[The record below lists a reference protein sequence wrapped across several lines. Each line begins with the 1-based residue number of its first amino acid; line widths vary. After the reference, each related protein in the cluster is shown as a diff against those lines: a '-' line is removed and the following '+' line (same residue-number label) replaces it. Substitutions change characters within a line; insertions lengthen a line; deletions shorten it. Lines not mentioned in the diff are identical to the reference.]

1 MRLCVCKLTA
11 LRALRQ
17 LRSSSARL
25 PEARCDLPVPD
36 PSPACR
42 WTSRLVPVERLAL
55 DERPSAERRIDVA
68 VPTRDARIQ
77 AGFVANALHS
87 RGYPAGSFVD
97 LGDGLVIPCPELLF
111 LELAG
116 VLMQDTLALLAYEL
130 CGTFSRDARDP
141 RLGPVT
147 YDVEPVTSVARIAT
161 YLDSCPGVRGVA
173 EARRALARA
182 ADNAWSAPESVIAL
196 MATTPIE
203 RFGYGLG
210 RVRLNR
216 RRANDRGLVA
226 LGTRASRVPDIEIA
240 GTSVG
245 LNYDGHD
252 HLDLASIAEATP
264 EDVSEAMAA
273 VRGKYRDDLSRN
285 RELAA
290 QGRIVLPVT
299 SEDLFAPG
307 GLDAVMLEAM
317 MVAGRIDG
325 RRMAELDCM
334 LLESDTLS
342 VVRQLTIWALLPWPQ
357 GARYAAEL
365 VRLRGGRNDP
375 EVHDEV
381 IKF

>member
-17 LRSSSARL
+17 LRSSRARL
-25 PEARCDLPVPD
+25 SEVRCDLPAPD
-36 PSPACR
+36 PSPARR
-42 WTSRLVPVERLAL
+42 WTPRLVPAERLAL
-55 DERPSAERRIDVA
+55 DERPSAERRVDVA
-68 VPTRDARIQ
+68 VPSREARIQ
-77 AGFVANALHS
+77 AGFVTNTLHS

-116 VLMQDTLALLAYEL
+116 VLVQETLALLAYEL
-130 CGTFSRDARDP
+130 CGTFSRDPRDP

-147 YDVEPVTSVARIAT
+147 YDVEPVTSVARIES
-161 YLDSCPGVRGVA
+161 YLDSCIGVRGVA

-203 RFGYGLG
+203 LFGYGLG

-216 RRANDRGLVA
+216 RYANDRSLVA
-226 LGTRASRVPDIEIA
+226 LGLRASRVPDIEIA

-273 VRGKYRDDLSRN
+273 VRAKYRDDLSRN
-285 RELAA
+285 RELAV

-307 GLDAVMLEAM
+307 GLDAVMLEVM

-325 RRMAELDCM
+325 RRTDVLDQM
-334 LLESDTLS
+334 LLESDTMS
-342 VVRQLTIWALLPWPQ
+342 MVRQLTVWALLPWPQ
-357 GARYAAEL
+357 GVRYAAEL
-365 VRLRGGRNDP
+365 ARLSRGRRAP
-375 EVHDEV
+375 EVHDE
-381 IKF
+381 IIEF

>member
-17 LRSSSARL
+17 LRSSRARL
-25 PEARCDLPVPD
+25 SEARCDLPMPD
-36 PSPACR
+36 PSPARR
-42 WTSRLVPVERLAL
+42 WTPRLVPAERLAL

-68 VPTRDARIQ
+68 VPAREARIQ
-77 AGFVANALHS
+77 AGFVANVLHS
-87 RGYPAGSFVD
+87 KGYPANSFVD

-116 VLMQDTLALLAYEL
+116 TLVQDTLALLAYEL

-147 YDVEPVTSVARIAT
+147 YDVEPVTSVARIAA
-161 YLDSCPGVRGVA
+161 YLDSCRGVRGVA

-196 MATTPIE
+196 MATTPVD

-216 RRANDRGLVA
+216 RRANDPQLVA
-226 LGTRASRVPDIEIA
+226 LGARTSRVPDIEVA

-252 HLDLASIAEATP
+252 HLDLASIAVAAP
-264 EDVSEAMAA
+264 EDVAGAMAA
-273 VRGKYRDDLSRN
+273 VRAKYRDDLSRN

-290 QGRIVLPVT
+290 RGQIVLPVT

-307 GLDAVMLEAM
+307 GLDAVMLEVM

-325 RRMAELDCM
+325 RRMDEMSCM

-342 VVRQLTIWALLPWPQ
+342 LIRQLTIWALLPWPQ
-357 GARYAAEL
+357 GVRYAAEL
-365 VRLRGGRNDP
+365 MRLRGGLPDP
-375 EVHDEV
+375 QVHDEV
-381 IKF
+381 IEF

>member
-17 LRSSSARL
+17 LRCSRVRLSAV
-25 PEARCDLPVPD
+25 RCDLPTPD
-36 PSPACR
+36 PSPARR
-42 WTSRLVPVERLAL
+42 WTARLVPLERLAL
-55 DERPSAERRIDVA
+55 DEHPSAERRIDVA
-68 VPTRDARIQ
+68 VPMREARIQ
-77 AGFVANALHS
+77 AGFVANTLHS
-87 RGYPAGSFVD
+87 KGYPDKSFVN
-97 LGDGLVIPCPELLF
+97 LGGGLLIPCPELLF

-116 VLMQDTLALLAYEL
+116 TLTQDALALLAYEL
-130 CGTFSRDARDP
+130 CGTFSRDPHDP

-147 YDVEPVTSVARIAT
+147 YDVEPVTSVARIAS
-161 YLDSCPGVRGVA
+161 YLDSCRGVRGVA

-196 MATTPIE
+196 MMMTPAG

-216 RRANDRGLVA
+216 RQVNDQRLVA
-226 LGTRASRVPDIEIA
+226 LGSRGSRVPDIEIT

-245 LNYDGHD
+245 LNYDGRD
-252 HLDLASIAEATP
+252 HLDLASIAHATP
-264 EDVSEAMAA
+264 ADVFDAMAA
-273 VRGKYRDDLSRN
+273 VRAKYRDDLTRN

-317 MVAGRIDG
+317 MVMERIDAIPP
-325 RRMAELDCM
+325 RAIESLI
-334 LLESDTLS
+334 LESDTVS
-342 VVRQLTIWALLPWPQ
+342 AIRQLTIWSLLPWPQ
-357 GARYAAEL
+357 GARYAADL
-365 VRLRGGRNDP
+365 KRLRGGAPDP
-375 EVHDEV
+375 EVHDEIIV
-381 IKF
+381 F